1 MLRLMRMLL
10 LLFAMML
17 APNAVALTNQQPE
30 VSKEQATELAQQ
42 RFPGKILKVQAESS
56 QYRVRLMQENG
67 RVVTVLVNNRT
78 GQVKRDNK

>member
-1 MLRLMRMLL
+1 MLRLMRMFL

>member
-1 MLRLMRMLL
+1 MLRLMLM

-17 APNAVALTNQQPE
+17 APNAVALNNQQPE

-56 QYRVRLMQENG
+56 QYRVRLMQANG

-78 GQVKRDNK
+78 GQVKRDDK